1 MDCVNHPGV
10 DAPYHC
16 HRCHAPI
23 CVDCESKLS
32 GASICRSCL
41 GLIRGQI
48 ASRYQAE
55 QYQVS
60 YCGAFLAALAVAV
73 AVGVAWSQ
81 VVVWTGYRPQFAAAL
96 LGGAVGCATYA
107 GAGHKRGRSLQQL
120 AAVMTLFGILLAHYL
135 VFWRTQ
141 FAGSPAAAT
150 GSPLLAFPGYLSA
163 NLDFLDWLFL
173 AVGVAWSYWTPHV
186 RTLPG

>member
-16 HRCHAPI
+16 SRCRAPI

-41 GLIRGQI
+41 GQIRERI
-48 ASRYQAE
+48 TSRYQAE
-55 QYQVS
+55 QYQVN
-60 YCGAFLAALAVAV
+60 YCGAFLAALAAAV
-73 AVGVAWSQ
+73 AVGLAWSQ
-81 VVVWTGYRPQFAAAL
+81 LVVWTAYRPQFAAAL
-96 LGGAVGCATYA
+96 LGGAVGYATHV

-120 AAVMTLFGILLAHYL
+120 AAVIALFGIILGHYF
-135 VFWRTQ
+135 VFWRTE
-141 FAGSPAAAT
+141 FTASLAVAT
-150 GSPLLAFPGYLSA
+150 GSPLLAFPGYLST